1 MSSLRE
7 RLLRHKKTDNGS
19 QTSNTAHKE
28 MEQEEAHN
36 EWDVIEASM
45 AHNEWGSF
53 VLRRR
58 VYESS
63 FFHGCYALGEL
74 VGQSDPLMSILLKGD
89 VDATESCLPHD
100 RLLYLDTETTGL
112 GIGAGNVPFMIGI
125 GFYEGDLFVVE
136 QMFIRNPAEELA
148 MLYHLQE
155 KLEKYPYL
163 VSYNGKT
170 FDWPIIKNRY
180 ILNRMP
186 SEPDISGHL
195 DFLYP
200 SRSLWKHTLPSCRL
214 GKVEEERLLVTRHE
228 DVPGSLA
235 PALYFQY
242 LAENDVSVVKGV
254 FIHNELDIL
263 SLAGLSVH
271 FSRVIQGKIDWTGM
285 GLEEQYRL
293 GLWFHKIGL
302 ESRGE
307 KILDHL
313 CERLFETDNEGAQD
327 EYLLPLAQVYKQQH
341 RYTTACRLW
350 SAYVERKGHR
360 STASLE
366 PYIELAIHYEHREK
380 QLPKALMYAEQALN
394 KAWQRESLRRP
405 QRPAK
410 GGKRGG
416 RGMSPEERKQ
426 QAEVADLEKRIQRLQ
441 TKSTR
446 GVSKEFPER
455 LAPKKNTEP
464 RKRRLKGPEEQL
476 GLVMDSLI

>member
-7 RLLRHKKTDNGS
+7 RLLRHKKSDSSIPNAVAAS
-19 QTSNTAHKE
+19 EEVQQTEVK
-28 MEQEEAHN
+28 N
-36 EWDVIEASM
+36 EWDIIEAQM

-63 FFHGCYALGEL
+63 FLHGRYALGEL
-74 VGQSDPLMSILLKGD
+74 VGQSDPLLSILLKGD
-89 VDATESCLPHD
+89 VDPAESSLPHD

-186 SEPDISGHL
+186 SDPEITGHL

-214 GKVEEERLLVTRHE
+214 GKVEEERLSVTRHE

-235 PALYFQY
+235 PTLYFQY
-242 LAENDVSVVKGV
+242 LAENDVSIVKGV

-271 FSRVIQGKIDWTGM
+271 FSHVIQGKIDWTGM

-293 GLWFHKIGL
+293 GLWLHKIGF
-302 ESRGE
+302 ETRAE
-307 KILDHL
+307 QILDQL
-313 CERLFETDNEGAQD
+313 CERLLESDREEAQD
-327 EYLLPLAQVYKQQH
+327 DYLLPLAQVYKQQH
-341 RYTTACRLW
+341 RYSTACSLW
-350 SAYVERKGHR
+350 SAYIERKGHR
-360 STASLE
+360 NLASLE
-366 PYIELAIHYEHREK
+366 PYIELAMHYEHREK
-380 QLPKALMYAEQALN
+380 DLARALALAEQALN
-394 KAWQRESLRRP
+394 KAWQRQALRRP

-410 GGKRGG
+410 NGSTRS
-416 RGMSPEERKQ
+416 RGMSAEERKQ
-426 QAEVADLEKRIQRLQ
+426 HAETADLEKRI
-441 TKSTR
+441 
-446 GVSKEFPER
+446 ER
-455 LAPKKNTEP
+455 LRKKAKRPDGSSDSDRSSATIKSLP
-464 RKRRLKGPEEQL
+464 SKRRRKVSGEHQDWT
-476 GLVMDSLI
+476 MDSLI